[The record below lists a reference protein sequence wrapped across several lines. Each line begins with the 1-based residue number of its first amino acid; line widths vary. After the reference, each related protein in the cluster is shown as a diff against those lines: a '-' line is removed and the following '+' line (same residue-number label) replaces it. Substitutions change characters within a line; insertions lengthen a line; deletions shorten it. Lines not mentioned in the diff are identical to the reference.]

1 MPTAVRPLRPRL
13 VIRIAC
19 DGSLDFA
26 ATSDVEVIIV
36 RAGWPRFRVFPS
48 LRVGIE
54 QVRRL
59 LSGRDAT
66 PEPAVPKRASA
77 LRAAR

>member
-1 MPTAVRPLRPRL
+1 MPSDVRPLRPRL
-13 VIRIAC
+13 VIRIAR

-36 RAGWPRFRVFPS
+36 RAGWRRFRIFPT

-54 QVRRL
+54 HVRRL
-59 LSGRDAT
+59 LSDGES
-66 PEPAVPKRASA
+66 PKPAMTKRAQ
-77 LRAAR
+77 RIKAAH